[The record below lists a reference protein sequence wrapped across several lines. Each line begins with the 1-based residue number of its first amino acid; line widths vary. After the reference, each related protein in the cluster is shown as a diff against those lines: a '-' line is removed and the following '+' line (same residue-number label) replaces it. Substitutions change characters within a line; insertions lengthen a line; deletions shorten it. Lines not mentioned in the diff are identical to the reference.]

1 MNKGQKV
8 ALKHAANAIGGTR
21 SGVIIALGASESI
34 ALGATKDSKGREYAS
49 VYLAKRAGFDP
60 TNQYIAQKNVASRF
74 GLTEGQVEKLDKVAA
89 STHNIVQ
96 RADRVSRFLRRV
108 AENPS
113 YMGFPSRST
122 NGAVAATL

>member
-21 SGVIIALGASESI
+21 NGVIVVLGASESI
-34 ALGATKDSKGREYAS
+34 ALGNTKDSKGREYAS

-60 TNQYIAQKNVASRF
+60 ASQFSAQQNVVSRF
-74 GLTEGQVEKLDKVAA
+74 GLTSEQVEKLDKVAA
-89 STHNIVQ
+89 STHNIMQ

-113 YMGFPSRST
+113 YIGFPSRST